1 MATQKLFLARNTII
15 STEREFALFDRS
27 GCAPLNRERTAAVI
41 GRMKSVFEGL
51 SIKTEVVEEVA
62 ANAIEVK
69 VCFSTIGRL
78 ARDIAKVYEKVAQV
92 IAAESNVLIIGISQ
106 PTSWNF
112 PDFTHALS
120 MDLFDHEV
128 RLFGTINSL
137 QAHIGVETEEAAVS
151 LYNAASRMTSILLA
165 LSQSSTVDGQVRGRA
180 QFIFDIANG
189 LPSELVLPWKVR
201 NFADFSEGMERARIQ
216 VQQRADELSHAEI
229 TVLHERYPSF
239 VSPDGKI
246 LRWTPDK
253 LFHVGARLRPDKV
266 APEFGLCG
274 SVELRPIDGQS
285 TMQADLAQLE
295 FALGLLAH
303 YVSIG
308 RDGIL
313 TAHDLG
319 DLLPSIAAVG
329 SRGLAGAHWNGVS
342 DVNTALGAAIEGLGI
357 IGIEPNHILEMPLDG
372 GEAQFAEVRGMTPE
386 QIIRLNHDRFM
397 ASILG

>member
-1 MATQKLFLARNTII
+1 MTTRKLSLTRTTPI
-15 STEREFALFDRS
+15 STEREFALFDRR
-27 GCAPLNRERTAAVI
+27 GCAPLSRERTAAVMGKI
-41 GRMKSVFEGL
+41 RSALEGL
-51 SIKTEVVEEVA
+51 QIRTEVVEEVA

-69 VCFSTIGRL
+69 ICFSTIGRL
-78 ARDIAKVYEKVAQV
+78 ARDIAKVYNKVAQV
-92 IAAESNVLIIGISQ
+92 ISAESNVLFIGISQ
-106 PTSWNF
+106 PTSWDF
-112 PDFTHALS
+112 PDFTHVLS

-137 QAHIGVETEEAAVS
+137 QAHIGVETEEAGAS

-216 VQQRADELSHAEI
+216 VQHRANELSHAEI
-229 TVLHERYPSF
+229 AVLHERYPSF
-239 VSPDGKI
+239 VSPDGAI

-303 YVSIG
+303 YISTG
-308 RDGIL
+308 RDGVL

-319 DLLPSIAAVG
+319 DLLPSIADVAR
-329 SRGLAGAHWNGVS
+329 RGLSGAHWNGVS
-342 DVNTALGAAIEGLGI
+342 DAHTALRAAIEGLGT
-357 IGIEPNHILEMPLDG
+357 IGIEPKHVLNMPLDG
-372 GEAQFAEVRGMTPE
+372 GEAQFAEVHGMTPE

-397 ASILG
+397 ASVLS